1 MSNLSAE
8 MARFGVS
15 VYNVQAVLD
24 CSEKTARNKVNGSTE
39 FTVAEAM
46 KLRDAYFPGLRLEYL
61 FASTD

>member
-15 VYNVQAVLD
+15 VYNVQAVLG